1 MFTLLYIKSL
11 TTEQIG
17 KISETIYG
25 RSYSKQ
31 QVSYL
36 SSSCRE
42 DVEQWVNCSLF
53 SHSLAIYIEATF
65 IVIRRDKQVSKETYY
80 TILGV
85 LEDGSREVLSVVN
98 HLSEGTI

>member
-1 MFTLLYIKSL
+1 MFTLLYTKGL

-17 KISETIYG
+17 EISETIYG
-25 RSYSKQ
+25 RSYRKE

-36 SSSCRE
+36 SSSCSE
-42 DVEQWVNCSLF
+42 DVAQWLNRSLS
-53 SHSLAIYIEATF
+53 SHSLAIYIDATF
-65 IVIRRDKQVSKETYY
+65 IATRRDKQISKETYY

-85 LEDGSREVLSVVN
+85 LEDGSREVLSVVH